1 MPVASGYSIQ
11 RNEIINIPHR
21 QQYETHSAEGTKN
34 QFFLRSKIDFASKDW
49 EWSIKVGGVRYDLDR
64 TIAPGS
70 ITNGGNSSAQ
80 NGTASG

>member
-21 QQYETHSAEGTKN
+21 QQYETHNAEGTKN
-34 QFFLRSKIDFASKDW
+34 QFFLRSKIDFSNKDW

-64 TIAPGS
+64 TISPAA
-70 ITNGGNSSAQ
+70 ITDGGNSTQSY
-80 NGTASG
+80 NWSR

>member
-34 QFFLRSKIDFASKDW
+34 QFFLRSKIDFSNKDW
-49 EWSIKVGGVRYDLDR
+49 EWNIKVGGVRYDL
-64 TIAPGS
+64 TYL
-70 ITNGGNSSAQ
+70 
-80 NGTASG
+80 